1 MIMFPPSVLPCGKPS
16 SPEGEALKG
25 LVIYMKQKRAV
36 AINDISCMGKCSLTV
51 ALPIISAMG
60 IETVVLPTA
69 VLSTHT
75 AFEGFTFC
83 DLTEEIGKT
92 QRHWESLNAHFDCI
106 YSGYLGSFTQI
117 SLVEK
122 FIESFKAED
131 TLVVIDPVLGDNGQ
145 LYKNFTVEFAA
156 QMAKLC
162 AKADVITPNLTEA
175 AYLLNRSYI
184 GDGYTEEDIKE
195 LLIELSKLG
204 AKKVV
209 LTGISFDR
217 KRLGVA
223 MYDSLTGEYSYYK
236 NERISSMFHG
246 TGDVWASTFTGAL
259 VRGYD
264 FEKSAQIATD
274 FTVDCIK
281 ATLDDKEEH
290 WYGVKF
296 EQCLPS
302 LVKEYA

>member
-1 MIMFPPSVLPCGKPS
+1 M
-16 SPEGEALKG
+16 
-25 LVIYMKQKRAV
+25 YMKQKRAV

-60 IETVVLPTA
+60 IETAVLPTA
-69 VLSTHT
+69 VLSAHT

-83 DLTEEIGKT
+83 DLTDEIDKT
-92 QRHWESLNAHFDCI
+92 REHWEKLKVHFDCI
-106 YSGYLGSFTQI
+106 YSGYLGSLRQI

-122 FIESFKAED
+122 FIDSFKAED
-131 TLVVIDPVLGDNGQ
+131 TLVVVDPVLGDNGR
-145 LYKNFTVEFAA
+145 LYKNFTDVFAA
-156 QMAKLC
+156 EMAKLC

-175 AYLLNRSYI
+175 AYLLKREYL

-195 LLIELSKLG
+195 LLAELSKLG

-209 LTGISFDR
+209 LTGISYDESS
-217 KRLGVA
+217 LGVA
-223 MYDSLTGEYSYYK
+223 MYDSLTGEYTYYK
-236 NERISSMFHG
+236 NEKISSMSHG
-246 TGDVWASTFTGAL
+246 TGDVWASTFVGSY
-259 VRGYD
+259 VKGYG
-264 FEKSAQIATD
+264 FEKSAEIATD
-274 FTVDCIK
+274 FTVECLK

-302 LVKEYA
+302 LIKKYA